1 MVPDDLATALYL
13 GHLTDHDLALLCGPH
28 EQGRSGGD
36 LRSLVRNR
44 RGGIDGFLD
53 RPEAFEAVFG
63 AGASRELVRVSPFLV
78 FALAVHRLARD
89 LGSSSLAPNW
99 LGASRHVLVLDV
111 PRLRDF
117 LGAPLRRFFLVE
129 LLASYARV
137 ASGSVLVATRRGL
150 RRHRF
155 SELDPVQLA
164 GLLEVVEPAERPGVL
179 RRLGDLALF
188 LTGVFPDYVAR
199 HGFGPVEQSRLLRL
213 VGTSSG
219 AGGQPATATAGRL
232 AGDDAVELL
241 ARLGRRWYG
250 AASRLVPRP
259 LPADVAV
266 VAEMPERFD
275 DARQAL
281 SVLAER
287 FLFRQ
292 RDRWFGL
299 PPLQ

>member
-111 PRLRDF
+111 PR
-117 LGAPLRRFFLVE
+117 FF
-129 LLASYARV
+129 
-137 ASGSVLVATRRGL
+137 
-150 RRHRF
+150 
-155 SELDPVQLA
+155 ELDPVQLA